1 VLSGTDYRYSRRDG
15 SPFMNLL
22 MVAPLLD
29 SRGNIRYFI
38 GAQIDV
44 SGLVKDCTDLEAF
57 RSMLDQ
63 QEGHEPQP
71 EQKDEFQELSQMFNH
86 AELSTVRLHGG
97 GMHREQVVEQDDA
110 SAMNYK
116 PRLLIQDQSTFDVDR
131 AEQVSPKPEGRLSGP
146 YKHVSQ
152 TVIFPWANNLLTL
165 TTVPTHPP
173 SALTE
178 DSLHIPLTPRPRHPA
193 ITIP

>member
-1 VLSGTDYRYSRRDG
+1 
-15 SPFMNLL
+15 MNLL

-44 SGLVKDCTDLEAF
+44 SGLVKDCTDLDAF
-57 RSMLDQ
+57 RRMLDQ
-63 QEGHEPQP
+63 QEGREPQP

-86 AELSTVRLHGG
+86 TELSTVRLHGG

-110 SAMNYK
+110 SAMNHK
-116 PRLLIQDQSTFDVDR
+116 PRVLIQDQSTFDVDR

-152 TVIFPWANNLLTL
+152 TVIFLGNNLLKSIA
-165 TTVPTHPP
+165 VSPHPS
-173 SALTE
+173 SAFAE
-178 DSLHIPLTPRPRHPA
+178 NPLHITLPPRPRHP
-193 ITIP
+193 TIAVS